1 MMGTI
6 VQAGAFAGA
15 ILAVAAVAAL
25 AWKAFIAAVEGAI
38 GSRID
43 RVVQQ
48 QYEQDADF
56 NETLGALTERLSGI
70 ESCLRDVRAQVYP
83 NSGSSLR
90 DRVDA
95 LYELVL
101 TS

>member
-1 MMGTI
+1 MQSVI
-6 VQAGAFAGA
+6 QAGAIAGA
-15 ILAVAAVAAL
+15 VIAVSAVAAL
-25 AWKAFIAAVEGAI
+25 AWRGFIAGVETAI

-56 NETLGALTERLSGI
+56 NQMVGDLSLRLAGI
-70 ESCLRDVRAQVYP
+70 DEVLRDVRAQVYP

-90 DRVDA
+90 DRVDE

-101 TS
+101 KS

>member
-1 MMGTI
+1 MGVLAQT
-6 VQAGAFAGA
+6 GAAAGA
-15 ILAVAAVAAL
+15 ILAVAALAAL
-25 AWKAFIAAVEGAI
+25 AWKGFLLAVESAI

-56 NETLGALTERLSGI
+56 NGAIAVLVDRLQNI
-70 ESCLRDVRAQVYP
+70 EAAVNDVRAQVYP

-90 DRVDA
+90 DRVDQLHLMVA
-95 LYELVL
+95 G
-101 TS
+101 S

>member
-1 MMGTI
+1 MTAVMT
-6 VQAGAFAGA
+6 AGAVAGA
-15 ILAVAAVAAL
+15 TLAIAGALTL
-25 AWKAFIAAVEGAI
+25 AWKAFIAAVESAI

-56 NETLGALTERLSGI
+56 NGAIGDITLRLVGI
-70 ESCLRDVRAQVYP
+70 EECLRDVRAQVYP

>member
-1 MMGTI
+1 MQGVI
-6 VQAGAFAGA
+6 YAGAVAGA
-15 ILAVAAVAAL
+15 VIAISGVAAL
-25 AWKAFIAAVEGAI
+25 AWRAFIAAVESAI

-56 NETLGALTERLSGI
+56 NETVAVLVGRLEGI
-70 ESCLRDVRAQVYP
+70 ETCLRDVRAQVYP